1 MVTIIPVLLGVM
13 IHARWPELS
22 QTMQKPV
29 KIISLIF
36 MFSVVLLI
44 SWANKEQ
51 LPELLPVLTPV
62 VLLLSGGAMLMAV
75 LSARYLFKYSAET
88 ALTLGIET
96 GIQNAGTGLMI
107 TGAILQQPEMSM
119 SVLMYGILMQI
130 PALLLVIW
138 RNLPQGNIVGSVN
151 SQ

>member
-1 MVTIIPVLLGVM
+1 M
-13 IHARWPELS
+13 
-22 QTMQKPV
+22 
-29 KIISLIF
+29 
-36 MFSVVLLI
+36 I
-44 SWANKEQ
+44 SWANREQ

-62 VLLLSGGAMLMAV
+62 VLLLSGGAML
-75 LSARYLFKYSAET
+75 LSILLSRYLFKDNPET

-130 PALLLVIW
+130 PALILVVW
-138 RNLPQGNIVGSVN
+138 RNWPARLVAGSIN